1 MFVSLVFVN
10 FWFYFSDSLSE
21 IHVERQRKRLSDRVT
36 DWPSDPVTQWP
47 SDPVTQWP
55 SGWLTCWH
63 TDGQTAW
70 TISLSINL
78 LRELLS
84 EGVMTDGRTDWRTDG
99 LSNWRTEY
107 TTKKIEF
114 IGRFVELASV

>member
-36 DWPSDPVTQWP
+36 DWPSDPVT
-47 SDPVTQWP
+47 D
-55 SGWLTCWH
+55 WLADAQ
-63 TDGQTAW
+63 TDRLPER
-70 TISLSINL
+70 ISLSINL

-84 EGVMTDGRTDWRTDG
+84 EGVMTDGRTDWQ
-99 LSNWRTEY
+99 TEY

-114 IGRFVELASV
+114 IGRFVELASVKSVFRSVAR